1 MRAIAAG
8 RKPGLVAALMALAA
22 AGLVALLVIA
32 EPLALRALRDIVF
45 DGYQRLG
52 PRPFA
57 ADMPARIVDID
68 DESLEKFGQWP
79 WPRTLLAQ
87 LVGAV
92 GAQAPAV
99 IALDIVLSEP
109 DRTSPARLIGLLPP
123 SPARQA
129 LAAELAGAP
138 SSDATLAAALA
149 PLPAVSGIVL
159 AQNTRPVPVRGGFAS
174 AGDDPLPFLPRFSGA
189 ISPVEEIA
197 PAFKG
202 FGALNWVPEY
212 DLVVRRVPAV
222 LDGGGRL
229 VPSLAVEA
237 LRVAQQAGSI
247 VVKAS
252 NASGEAAFGARSGIV
267 SLKVG
272 AVVIPTEADGTVRL
286 RYAGARA
293 ERRIPAWKVLTGA
306 VPRGEIEGRLVFV
319 GASAS
324 ALADH
329 RATPL
334 DAAVPGVE
342 IHAEMVEHA
351 LGGHRLARPDW
362 ARGAEAVATVLAAA
376 LAALAALRL
385 APLAGAGVTALL
397 MAGLV
402 WGSWR
407 LFAGG
412 DLLLDPLPPAFAAAF
427 GFALPSLA
435 RWKASEAER
444 HAIRAAFGHY
454 LAPALVERLAAAPGN
469 LRLGGERR
477 TLTILFADVRGFTNL
492 AETLKDDPEALTA
505 LMNRLMTPLSR
516 AILETDGTI
525 DKYIGDA
532 VMAFWNAPLDVAD
545 HPARAAAAAL
555 AMRKELARLNAA
567 LAAGA
572 ARSGRA
578 HVPIDIG
585 IGINTGETVVGNM
598 GSDVRFDY
606 SALGDPVNLASRLE
620 EETQASGAQ
629 ILLGET
635 TAEAVRDRFAVIPI
649 GRIPLRGKKAPVA
662 LHALLGD
669 EAMRRSA
676 EFGQLAAGIEA
687 ALAAGEAHRWDDA
700 LAGLA
705 AIAAPAA
712 ALGASG
718 CVAAMTA
725 RIRARQARPPES
737 GEGLIVTDDNRKR

>member
-22 AGLVALLVIA
+22 AGLVALMVIA

-45 DGYQRLG
+45 DGYQRLS

-79 WPRTLLAQ
+79 WPRALLAQ
-87 LVGAV
+87 LVSGI

-123 SPARQA
+123 SPARAA

-138 SSDATLAAALA
+138 SSDAALAAALV

-159 AQNTRPVPVRGGFAS
+159 AQNNRPVPVRGGFAS

-189 ISPVEEIA
+189 IAPVEEIA

-212 DLVVRRVPAV
+212 DLVVRRVPAL
-222 LDGGGRL
+222 LDGGGKP

-252 NASGEAAFGARSGIV
+252 NASGETAFGARSGIV

-293 ERRIPAWKVLTGA
+293 ERRIPAWKILSGA
-306 VPRGEIEGRLVFV
+306 VARSEIEGRLVFV

-351 LGGHRLARPDW
+351 LGGYRLARPDW
-362 ARGAEAVATVLAAA
+362 ARGAEAIAALLAAA
-376 LAALAALRL
+376 LAVLAALRL
-385 APLAGAGVTALL
+385 APLAGAGVTSLL
-397 MAGLV
+397 MAGLI
-402 WGSWR
+402 WGSWQ
-407 LFAGG
+407 LFSGS
-412 DLLLDPLPPAFAAAF
+412 DLLLDPLPPAFAAVL

-435 RWKASEAER
+435 RWKASETER
-444 HAIRAAFGHY
+444 QTIRTAFAHY
-454 LAPALVERLAAAPGN
+454 LAPALVERLATAPDN

-492 AETLKDDPEALTA
+492 AETLKDEPEALTA

-532 VMAFWNAPLDVAD
+532 VMAFWNAPLDVPD
-545 HPARAAAAAL
+545 HPARAASAAL
-555 AMRKELARLNAA
+555 AMRRA
-567 LAAGA
+567 LASLNSALATEA
-572 ARSGRA
+572 ARNGRA
-578 HVPIDIG
+578 PVPIDIG

-598 GSDVRFDY
+598 GSDVRFGY

-620 EETQASGAQ
+620 GETRASGAQ

-635 TAEAVRDRFAVIPI
+635 TAEAVRDRFAVVPI
-649 GRIPLRGKKAPVA
+649 GRIRLRGKQAPVF

-669 EAMRRSA
+669 ETMRGSA
-676 EFGQLAAGIEA
+676 AFTQLSAGMQA
-687 ALAAGEAHRWDDA
+687 ALAASDAQRWDEA
-700 LAGLA
+700 LASLA
-705 AIAAPAA
+705 AIMPPAA
-712 ALGASG
+712 ALGATG
-718 CVAAMTA
+718 CITAMMA
-725 RIRARQARPPES
+725 RIRALKDLPPADD
-737 GEGLIVTDDNRKR
+737 GLAVTDGNRRK